1 MQKRLLVSLYDD
13 QDEVKGY
20 QYLLKKWSKNP
31 NFPQVSFQSQHL
43 ADDEVQQ
50 AIPKTAYQSLK
61 GSDALLVLIGSQTM
75 DNSYW
80 LGWQITTAVQ
90 LHKPVLIYKLRSS
103 YLSPYEVY
111 DFDVHWIHDFAFDE
125 IRTIF
130 LSNI

>member
-1 MQKRLLVSLYDD
+1 MQKRLLVSLFNDH
-13 QDEVKGY
+13 DEVKGY
-20 QYLLKKWSKNP
+20 QYLLSKWSKNP

-43 ADDEVQQ
+43 AEEETQQ
-50 AIPKTAYQSLK
+50 AIPEAAQQELADA
-61 GSDALLVLIGSQTM
+61 DALLVLIGSQTM

-90 LHKPVLIYKLRSS
+90 LNKPVLIYKLRPS

-125 IRTIF
+125 IRNFF
-130 LSNI
+130 LTQN